1 MKNKGIAALIGFF
14 LAGTG
19 FLSIIVGLV
28 GMKLSIVAWV
38 DLLPAP
44 FGFLLKVIFII
55 AGLVIMFLALTD
67 SKKEV

>member
-1 MKNKGIAALIGFF
+1 MRNKSLAALIGFF

-19 FLSIIVGLV
+19 LLSIIVGLV
-28 GMKLSIVAWV
+28 GVKLSIVAWV

-55 AGLVIMFLALTD
+55 AGFVIMFLALAD
-67 SKKEV
+67 NKSRE